1 MRQTGL
7 DESHILCVIANDNE
21 RLIIHEKF
29 KQNYIVLARVI
40 FIQNDPFS
48 PGLKKRNRVYVWDNM
63 RPRRKEDFLQDDDV
77 FIEDSGDEMNVVEN
91 DFYPAIMR
99 GKKKA

>member
-21 RLIIHEKF
+21 CLIIHEKF
-29 KQNYIVLARVI
+29 KQNYIVLERVI

-48 PGLKKRNRVYVWDNM
+48 PGLKKEIGYTFGIICGLLEKRISS
-63 RPRRKEDFLQDDDV
+63 K
-77 FIEDSGDEMNVVEN
+77 
-91 DFYPAIMR
+91 IMIFH
-99 GKKKA
+99 